1 MYIDMKRRV
10 SGVISGALFLTGVIL
25 FSGCSG
31 KSGNTEEEAVEKALV
46 KTAKVG
52 RENVE
57 QRAAFSANIEA
68 FEKAYI
74 SSAQPVRIE
83 RILKEVGDYVRKNDV
98 LVQMDASNYRQAQT
112 QLDMLEKE
120 YARMDTLYAVG
131 SVSLQQLDQLKSQ
144 LDVARSSY
152 ANLVT
157 NTQLRSPISGVVTG
171 RFYENG
177 EMYSMSPVADGRSA
191 IMTVEIIDPVKVTVN
206 VGEQYFPRVDKD
218 LNVTLALDVYPG
230 QTFEGSVHLKYP
242 TIDVNTR
249 TFTVEMTF
257 PNKEGLIR
265 PGMFGRVTFGF
276 GEVDRVMVPDLAVLR
291 QQGVNERYVFL
302 IENGQAVRRTIKTGR
317 LIGKH
322 YEVIEGLNGGEEVV
336 VAGQSRLLEG
346 TEVEVQN

>member
-1 MYIDMKRRV
+1 MKRIMTCVV
-10 SGVISGALFLTGVIL
+10 SGTLFLSGIII
-25 FSGCSG
+25 FSACSG
-31 KSGNTEEEAVEKALV
+31 KGETKTEETVKKVLV
-46 KTAKVG
+46 KTAVAG

-57 QRAAFSANIEA
+57 QKAAFSANIEA

-83 RILKEVGDYVRKNDV
+83 RIMKEVGDYVRKNDV

-144 LDVARSSY
+144 LDVARNSY
-152 ANLVT
+152 ANLVE
-157 NTQLRSPISGVVTG
+157 NTQLRSPISGVVSG

-177 EMYSMSPVADGRSA
+177 EMYSMSPVTDGRSA
-191 IMTVEIIDPVKVTVN
+191 ILTVEIIDPVKVTVS

-218 LNVTLALDVYPG
+218 MKVSLSVDVYPG
-230 QTFEGSVHLKYP
+230 RTFEGSVHLKYP

-249 TFTVEMTF
+249 TFLVEMKF

-276 GEVDRVMVPDLAVLR
+276 GEMDRVVVPDLAVVR
-291 QQGVNERYVFL
+291 QQGVNERYIFL
-302 IENGQAVRRTIKTGR
+302 IENGKAVRRTIKTGR
-317 LIGKH
+317 LIGEH
-322 YEVIEGLNGGEEVV
+322 YEVIEGLEGGEEVV
-336 VAGQSRLLEG
+336 VAGQSRLLDG
-346 TEVEVQN
+346 TEVEIRN

>member
-1 MYIDMKRRV
+1 MYIDMKRKV
-10 SGVISGALFLTGVIL
+10 SGVLSGALFLTGIIV
-25 FSGCSG
+25 FSACSG
-31 KSGNTEEEAVEKALV
+31 KSGTTDEAAEKKPVV
-46 KTAKVG
+46 KTAIVG
-52 RENVE
+52 RDNVE
-57 QRAAFSANIEA
+57 QRAVFSANIEA

-98 LVQMDASNYRQAQT
+98 LVQMDASNFRQAQT
-112 QLDMLEKE
+112 QMEMLEKE

-177 EMYSMSPVADGRSA
+177 EMYGMSPVADGRAA
-191 IMTVEIIDPVKVTVN
+191 ILTVEIIDPVKVTVN

-218 LNVTLALDVYPG
+218 MNVSLSLDVYPG
-230 QTFEGSVHLKYP
+230 QSFEGSVHLKYP

-249 TFTVEMTF
+249 TFTVEMIF

-276 GEVDRVMVPDLAVLR
+276 GDLDRVVVPDLAVVR

-302 IENGQAVRRTIKTGR
+302 IENGQAVRRTIKIGR
-317 LIGKH
+317 LIGQY
-322 YEVIEGLNGGEEVV
+322 YEVLEGLNGGEEVV
-336 VAGQSRLLEG
+336 MAGQSRLLEG
-346 TEVEVQN
+346 TEVEIQN